1 MAKYYLSA
9 TEVEILPMNP
19 QGTDLDRQRH
29 NMYLCNTILTQAR
42 KDDGYEIRGSYYKR
56 NDGNRYKSNDCNQ
69 QGIGCNHHKWVELKV

>member
-19 QGTDLDRQRH
+19 LGIDLDRQRH

-42 KDDGYEIRGSYYKR
+42 KDDVYKIMRKEYAINGEI
-56 NDGNRYKSNDCNQ
+56 
-69 QGIGCNHHKWVELKV
+69 

>member
-1 MAKYYLSA
+1 MAKYYLRA

-42 KDDGYEIRGSYYKR
+42 KDGRYEIRGRST
-56 NDGNRYKSNDCNQ
+56 
-69 QGIGCNHHKWVELKV
+69 L